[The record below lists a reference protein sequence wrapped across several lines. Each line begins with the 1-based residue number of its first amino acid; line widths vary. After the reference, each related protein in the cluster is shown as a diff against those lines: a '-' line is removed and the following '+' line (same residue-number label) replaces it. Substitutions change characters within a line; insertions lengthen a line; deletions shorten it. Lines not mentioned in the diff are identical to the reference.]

1 MTSRNSRRVIDAFG
15 PADADLPWSEAI
27 LAGDWLFAGA
37 QLASDGIHGLDP
49 AARPDARSPWT
60 QSPLGLESALVL
72 ERVLRI
78 LSAAG
83 GDARQ
88 DLLRV
93 WQWIRAR
100 YPDDDLYRGF
110 DQGWPSLPDGS
121 PYARNFART
130 IGDRLRASTGIGVRQ
145 LPVPD
150 AMLSVDFLAVPGRG
164 RTKEEIALPPEVPAP
179 KAGYAPAVR
188 YGDWVFLSGFGATD
202 FVGDWM
208 SDRHMGEPS
217 MLAPEARVNPYIW
230 LGSPIEA
237 QTRYTLE
244 KLALIAEAAGSS
256 LDRCVKADVT
266 LSHPADYPAL
276 DAVWREFF
284 PQNPPARNVVTGT
297 QLVIKGVRVEIALVL
312 LADDSESTLECVQVE
327 GPSAALGH
335 ASEAVRAGDLLF
347 TSTLLPIDEH
357 GVVPQDIRASRS
369 APYHRDTAAQ
379 QTDAIIGRLSALCDA
394 AGTDLSQVC
403 RVQTV
408 LSDLTHLPAMSRSWR
423 DAFPTEP
430 PTLSAVGTGGPDPLL
445 LPGAVVQW
453 DAIAYAP
460 QGAHR

>member
-1 MTSRNSRRVIDAFG
+1 MKPQNSRRVIDAF
-15 PADADLPWSEAI
+15 PSAAADLPWSEGI
-27 LAGDWLFAGA
+27 LAGEWLFAGA

-49 AARPDARSPWT
+49 GARPDADSPWT

-72 ERVLRI
+72 ERIVKL
-78 LSAAG
+78 LDTAG

-100 YPDDDLYRGF
+100 YPDDELYRSF

-130 IGDRLRASTGIGVRQ
+130 IGDPLRASTGIGVRQ
-145 LPVPD
+145 IPVPD
-150 AMLSVDFLAVPGRG
+150 AMLSVDFLAVPGSG
-164 RTKEEIALPPEVPAP
+164 RAKQDVALPPEVPQP
-179 KAGYAPAVR
+179 KAGYTPAVR

-202 FVGDWM
+202 FSGDWM
-208 SDRHMGEPS
+208 SDRHMGERS
-217 MLAPEARVNPYIW
+217 MLAPEARINPYIW
-230 LGSPIEA
+230 LGSPIEV

-266 LSHPADYPAL
+266 LSHPSDYLAME
-276 DAVWREFF
+276 AVWREFF
-284 PQNPPARNVVTGT
+284 PKNPPARNVTTGT

-312 LADDSESTLECVQVE
+312 LADDSELPLEVVE
-327 GPSAALGH
+327 VDGPSAALGH
-335 ASEAVRAGDLLF
+335 ASEAVHAGDLLF
-347 TSTLLPIDEH
+347 TSTLLPIDER
-357 GVVPQDIRASRS
+357 GVVPEEIRASQS
-369 APYHRDTAAQ
+369 APYHRDPAAR
-379 QTDAIIGRLSALCDA
+379 QTDVIIDRLAALCEA
-394 AGTDLSQVC
+394 AGTDVGQVC
-403 RVQTV
+403 RVQSF
-408 LSDLTHLPAMSRSWR
+408 LSDLSHLPAMLRPWR
-423 DAFPTEP
+423 DAFPTQP
-430 PTLSAVGTGGPDPLL
+430 PTLSAIGTGGPDPLP

-460 QGAHR
+460 RDVH